1 MKKSNKIIMP
11 IVALVIV
18 AIIVNVILKKKDTY
32 KNQEYTNSSLAEQS
46 TVDEKI
52 VDEKEENVVENANP
66 EEIESIKNEIN
77 STADSNI
84 YYVTEETDGR
94 KILQIKPQV
103 QFQVDLAGV
112 IKNAKPEENEIESL
126 NKKAPNKTGI
136 WISEQSRDKFKEL
149 LNKNN
154 IDNFSIKKDGYLK
167 LDKTSENDIAKNLE
181 KMIQSDKLYIINI
194 TGIAYERDYIT
205 GDIVEYPFED
215 MDPEQVIE
223 LYKNGNKKIL
233 EITTNKKQE
242 LLDKEILEEITLY

>member
-66 EEIESIKNEIN
+66 EEIESRKNEIN

-112 IKNAKPEENEIESL
+112 MKNAKPEENEI
-126 NKKAPNKTGI
+126 
-136 WISEQSRDKFKEL
+136 
-149 LNKNN
+149 
-154 IDNFSIKKDGYLK
+154 
-167 LDKTSENDIAKNLE
+167 
-181 KMIQSDKLYIINI
+181 
-194 TGIAYERDYIT
+194 
-205 GDIVEYPFED
+205 
-215 MDPEQVIE
+215 
-223 LYKNGNKKIL
+223 
-233 EITTNKKQE
+233 
-242 LLDKEILEEITLY
+242 